1 MLDVGVIGIGP
12 RWETRYRP
20 ALEAL
25 RHRLR
30 VKAVASPVTAIAE
43 LVAAEFR
50 AETVPSLVELAERRD
65 IRALLVL
72 EPSWHGDVPVHL
84 ALQAGKPV
92 FLGVAAEPELAACAS
107 NLEETGLIVPEL
119 PLRYTPAT
127 QRLHE
132 LLATKLG
139 RVRRVE
145 VELGGN
151 AARSA
156 EGGEGDLIRSALV
169 DALDWCRSLV
179 GDCIARVVSAEGPGP
194 VRLALSPRHA
204 GQASQTRAASEAVPV
219 ELRWSETVTV
229 VSRIHC
235 ERGSVSVQGHRQLAW
250 KCEQAENEEV
260 LESDRDELQ
269 LMLDHFSRR
278 VVGGLVSVP
287 TLEDIGCARRL
298 AELIGQW

>member
-12 RWETRYRP
+12 HWETRYRP

-30 VKAVASPVTAIAE
+30 VRAVASPVIAMAE
-43 LVAAEFR
+43 HVAAEFR
-50 AETVPSLVELAERRD
+50 AETAPSLTGLAERRD
-65 IRALLVL
+65 LRALLVL

-84 ALQAGKPV
+84 ALQSGKAV
-92 FLGVAAEPELAACAS
+92 FLGVAAEPELAACDDLA
-107 NLEETGLIVPEL
+107 EAGLVVPEL

-127 QRLHE
+127 QRLRE

-145 VELGGN
+145 LDLADSPDAE
-151 AARSA
+151 AA
-156 EGGEGDLIRSALV
+156 RSALV

-179 GDCIARVVSAEGPGP
+179 GDCVARVVSTQQSGS
-194 VRLALSPRHA
+194 VQLALSRA
-204 GQASQTRAASEAVPV
+204 GGEAVPV
-219 ELRWSETVTV
+219 ELRWSQTVTV
-229 VSRIHC
+229 VSHVHC
-235 ERGSVSVQGHRQLAW
+235 EKGTVSVRGHRQLAW
-250 KCEQAENEEV
+250 ECEQARNEET
-260 LESDRDELQ
+260 LEADRDELQ

-278 VVGGLVSVP
+278 VVGGLITVP

-298 AELIGQW
+298 ADLIGPTSARGPA